1 MSFSMLRYAYLLIST
16 RLSALHDDER
26 GITTLEAVLWIGG
39 LAVLA
44 IGTVAA
50 ISALVGTA
58 TNKIPTGPAAGG
70 AAGG

>member
-1 MSFSMLRYAYLLIST
+1 MSEFTMLHFVYLLIST

-44 IGTVAA
+44 VATVAA
-50 ISALVGTA
+50 IGVIVGDA
-58 TNKIPTGPAAGG
+58 TNKIPSGPAAGG
-70 AAGG
+70 AGG